1 MNRPAAH
8 LPVQDLVCIVI
19 LTESKSNSERLDQSW
34 SESNIGLG
42 SREHRALSLSLS
54 KIEHTNVTKINIG
67 GEKSVG
73 QWRRRRVWQS
83 GLTKRFV
90 NC

>member
-1 MNRPAAH
+1 MVRVEYWAGEPRAPSVVAVAA
-8 LPVQDLVCIVI
+8 P
-19 LTESKSNSERLDQSW
+19 
-34 SESNIGLG
+34 
-42 SREHRALSLSLS
+42 LS

-73 QWRRRRVWQS
+73 QWRRRRIWQS